1 MANYCHSSIDL
12 HGPAEQIQQLIDA
25 ITVAPDEYDITIIQ
39 PVPEP
44 LLEIDSEF
52 MDSPEP
58 HQNWDVMLDKG
69 QISRERYDFLCD
81 RQRKEYAIAQKNL
94 AEYGHKTWYSWTKQ
108 HWGTKWVRTDE
119 ISHKTGDE
127 IAFIQTVSAWSPP
140 TKLAQYINE
149 AYPDIDVTIT
159 YREEGAGFAGGAIYI
174 DGKTAHE
181 EEHDFHDNDLPNG
194 ISTKRD
200 QLEATLPTDDDNIYV
215 KLANLQGEFIDTI
228 YQQVWKTY
236 NDIKTIA

>member
-39 PVPEP
+39 PVPEQ

-58 HQNWDVMLDKG
+58 HQNWDVMLAHG
-69 QISRERYDFLCD
+69 QISRDRYDFLCD

-94 AEYGHKTWYSWTKQ
+94 SDYGHKTWYSWTNQ

-119 ISHKTGDE
+119 ISHNTGDE

-149 AYPDIDVTIT
+149 TYPDIDVTIT
-159 YREEGAGFAGGAIYI
+159 YREEGQGFAGGAIYI
-174 DGKTAHE
+174 DGKTVYE
-181 EEHDFHDNDLPNG
+181 EEHDFHDNDLPNN
-194 ISTKRD
+194 ISTKRQ

-215 KLANLQGEFIDTI
+215 KLADLQGEFIDTI
-228 YQQVWKTY
+228 YQKVWKTY
-236 NDIKTIA
+236 NDIKTLA